1 MKALHSLTTIEKG
14 NIELF
19 DKMMSEVYPELYFVK
34 IALEE
39 TGVNPLILPKIIRSL
54 SNLALGTGFGKVQ
67 VFMQKTVITQI
78 KGEESIN
85 VNERAVIENEY

>member
-1 MKALHSLTTIEKG
+1 MKALHSLSTIDQANKDH
-14 NIELF
+14 F
-19 DKMMSEVYPELYFVK
+19 DRMLSDVYPELAFIK

-54 SNLALGTGFGKVQ
+54 SNLALGTGYGKVQ
-67 VFMQKTVITQI
+67 VFMQQTIITQI

-85 VNERAVIENEY
+85 VNERAVVESEY